1 MRLYLDDDSAMP
13 LLARLLAQAGHD
25 VLLPAE
31 VDMAGAQDPV
41 HLTFAIREQCV
52 LLTGNYGDFED
63 LHDLLTRARARNPK
77 GASKS
82 EIRSTKSETNSK
94 SKIRMFK
101 TSYSDFRRMAAKI
114 RINSLLSWTR
124 RSRSA
129 PSSGT
134 PSVSKRRSQ

>member
-63 LHDLLTRARARNPK
+63 LHDLLTQGRGHHPGIIVVRRDNDPRRDLTPRGIVHA
-77 GASKS
+77 
-82 EIRSTKSETNSK
+82 ITKLV
-94 SKIRMFK
+94 
-101 TSYSDFRRMAAKI
+101 AAKI
-114 RINSLLSWTR
+114 PVADQFVILNHWR
-124 RSRSA
+124 
-129 PSSGT
+129 
-134 PSVSKRRSQ
+134 